1 MNGFKS
7 CKKPAENEKTPRNL
21 KFFRHL
27 ELQEK
32 VRGEGTHFK
41 VPWATRK
48 PIRLGRDIW
57 KGETFRGG
65 SPGVAGT
72 SGFRNHNPLWIRYE
86 FLVNPRWIRYE
97 SHVGADFFL
106 FSRDLFWWREQS
118 SAGLIVMIL
127 WSWKIPEWSTRE
139 SILPPMTSALSCKPN
154 QPGFGATLWFTF
166 RKLKWEFGTHLE
178 KHILGQSL
186 IWVDNPIWVNLPSP
200 KLT

>member
-7 CKKPAENEKTPRNL
+7 VFKKGGKREHPRNL

-27 ELQEK
+27 DPQEK

-41 VPWATRK
+41 VPWATWK
-48 PIRLGRDIW
+48 PRRLGRDIW
-57 KGETFRGG
+57 KGETFHGG

-106 FSRDLFWWREQS
+106 FSRHLFWWRKQS

-139 SILPPMTSALSCKPN
+139 SFGRSFHQWTPLYLVN
-154 QPGFGATLWFTF
+154 QTNQDLEQHYDSLFESSSGNSEHIWKNTF
-166 RKLKWEFGTHLE
+166 WG
-178 KHILGQSL
+178 
-186 IWVDNPIWVNLPSP
+186 SP
-200 KLT
+200 